1 MSVRM
6 KKRPDHPVQQRKKP
20 GPLRQWDEN
29 MQARFKA
36 GTINRIDA
44 VLRNDE
50 TRVAFVNDAVVREL
64 AKREKKMRSP
74 Q

>member
-1 MSVRM
+1 MSISDMRVRM
-6 KKRPDHPVQQRKKP
+6 KKGPDPVQQRKKP

-44 VLRNDE
+44 VLRDRE
-50 TRVAFVNDAVVREL
+50 TRVAFVNDAVLREL
-64 AKREKKMRSP
+64 ARREKKK
-74 Q
+74 